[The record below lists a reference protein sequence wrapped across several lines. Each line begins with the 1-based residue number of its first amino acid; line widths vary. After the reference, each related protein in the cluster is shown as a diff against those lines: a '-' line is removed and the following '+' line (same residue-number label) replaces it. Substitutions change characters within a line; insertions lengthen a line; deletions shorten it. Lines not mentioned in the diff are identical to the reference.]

1 MNFKTFIQK
10 VKTDFP
16 FRKKVLLIWGS
27 SLVVLLALVFVVQD
41 TNMAASVMNIS
52 KQDISRQ
59 QPKQLDT
66 CSDTDGGKNHGV
78 FWIIYTVINWYAR
91 EEADTCNAN
100 GTLREWFCGNPWEA
114 AGLLRSENYV
124 NCPNGCNYWACSPQ
138 PVVDCTTSENIFA
151 CNLWLASCPPSCT
164 GTVNCTTPEN
174 VLACDLWLASCPPSC
189 TGTSWYG
196 YGYGYNRNGG
206 NYWYGYGYGY
216 KKIDPK
222 TNKPWMYLLVPFKT
236 YTKAVYDSVVSK
248 LWFQMVKSYN
258 KKEFKAPATK

>member
-10 VKTDFP
+10 VKTNFP

-27 SLVVLLALVFVVQD
+27 SLVLILAVVFVVKD
-41 TNMAASVMNIS
+41 TNMSAAVMNLS
-52 KQDISRQ
+52 RQNISRQ

-66 CSDTDGGKNHGV
+66 CSDTDGGKNHETFGR
-78 FWIIYTVINWYAR
+78 IYTVINWYAR
-91 EEADTCNAN
+91 EEADTCNSN

-124 NCPNGCNYWACSPQ
+124 DCTQWCNNGACRNCNNPEWILACSLGLN
-138 PVVDCTTSENIFA
+138 T
-151 CNLWLASCPPSCT
+151 
-164 GTVNCTTPEN
+164 
-174 VLACDLWLASCPPSC
+174 CDALCMQW
-189 TGTSWYG
+189 TWTSWYG
-196 YGYGYNRNGG
+196 DGYGYSRTGG
-206 NYWYGYGYGY
+206 TYGYGYGYGY

-222 TNKPWMYLLVPFKT
+222 TNKPWMYLLIPFKT

-258 KKEFKAPATK
+258 KKEFKAPVTK